1 MNDDELL
8 VGGLV
13 ACVAV
18 PVLIIGGVSVH
29 KLIEKKM
36 EQKHL
41 ESMPDSYWLAK
52 KAESD
57 ASVEIAR
64 IKADADIQKHKD
76 TLEAEKDMPDGY
88 FQAKIAEMSAQLEKI
103 KVEKEANTKIKMNAV
118 DNETKRQIS
127 SDKLIGTMST
137 IGSLASTANHTI
149 NAVSNASREVRQYAK
164 SYS

>member
-1 MNDDELL
+1 MNDEVILAI
-8 VGGLV
+8 GI
-13 ACVAV
+13 CAV
-18 PVLIIGGVSVH
+18 PVGIYGVYATH
-29 KLIEKKM
+29 KLISKRMELKHEEKLP
-36 EQKHL
+36 EA
-41 ESMPDSYWLAK
+41 YWLAK

-57 ASVEIAR
+57 ASIEIAR

-88 FQAKIAEMSAQLEKI
+88 FQAKIAEMNTQLEKI
-103 KVEKEANTKIKMNAV
+103 KAEKEAHAKIVMNQSDNATKKA
-118 DNETKRQIS
+118 IS